1 MNNKYSRILTII
13 LVILVIGIVGL
24 LVFFGVDTFR
34 KQSLDKEAS
43 NILDGYDDF
52 LDNGGGDI
60 FVDEPTGDLPTL
72 DANLMTNSLT
82 PESNGNNQEGY
93 MYKGYEVI
101 GKIEIPKTNVE
112 YPILKDTTKNSI
124 EVAIAYLYGAYPNE
138 VGNMVLVS
146 HNFRDGRL
154 FSNNKK
160 LSNGDIIYITDNSGR
175 RLKYEI
181 YNTYVTD
188 REDFDYA
195 TRDTEGRREISLSTC
210 TDDVKQV
217 LIIWAKEAN

>member
-24 LVFFGVDTFR
+24 LVFFGVDTYR

-43 NILDGYDDF
+43 NMLDEYDDF
-52 LDNGGGDI
+52 LDSTGGGDV
-60 FVDEPTGDLPTL
+60 FVDNGDVPTL

-82 PESNGNNQEGY
+82 PDSSGGSEEGF
-93 MYKGYEVI
+93 MYNGYEVI

-124 EVAIAYLYGAYPNE
+124 EVAIAHLYGAYPNE
-138 VGNMVLVS
+138 IGNMVLVS

-160 LSNGDIIYITDNSGR
+160 LANGDIIYITDNSGR